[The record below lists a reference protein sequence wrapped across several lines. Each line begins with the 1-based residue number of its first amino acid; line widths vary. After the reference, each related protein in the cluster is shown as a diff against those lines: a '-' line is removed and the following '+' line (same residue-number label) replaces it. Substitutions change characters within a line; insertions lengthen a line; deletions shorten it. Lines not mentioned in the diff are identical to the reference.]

1 MIEVQVER
9 DIVVEAY
16 ILCIDREAS
25 GLISGGVDL
34 PGLNSLGSQI
44 SSLASQLT
52 GGAGGSFASTIAGL
66 GTSMASGP
74 KPGRRASR
82 GKGFSFPP
90 ALR

>member
-16 ILCIDREAS
+16 RLCIDREAS
-25 GLISGGVDL
+25 GLISGGVGL

-74 KPGRRASR
+74 KPGGERAE
-82 GKGFSFPP
+82 GKVSASPR
-90 ALR
+90 L